1 MSSHVIQDTS
11 ESVLSMLHSQ
21 ASGALNLDWHASL
34 KKARGAQM
42 ARRGFPIP
50 EGNNATETL

>member
-1 MSSHVIQDTS
+1 
-11 ESVLSMLHSQ
+11 MLHSQ

-34 KKARGAQM
+34 KKARGALQM

-50 EGNNATETL
+50 EGNDATETL